1 LFEGDGGGGL
11 DVFVPD
17 DRACFG
23 STKISSCSIRY
34 FLFFPLQVIDV
45 RVCRSGVSDA
55 EASLR
60 KPADDQFKIL
70 LAHLVLVLF
79 FYYLV
84 LSA

>member
-1 LFEGDGGGGL
+1 MFEGDG

-23 STKISSCSIRY
+23 STKISSCSIGY
-34 FLFFPLQVIDV
+34 FLFFSLQVIDV

-60 KPADDQFKIL
+60 KPADDQFNIL

-79 FYYLV
+79 FYLV

>member
-1 LFEGDGGGGL
+1 MGVAGWM
-11 DVFVPD
+11 
-17 DRACFG
+17 
-23 STKISSCSIRY
+23 SSCLTTGLVLAAQRSHLAQY
-34 FLFFPLQVIDV
+34 GTSFFFPLQVIDV